1 MRVWFCPREEVVH
14 WGTKHCKLMIR
25 KNILTTEVVLSRI
38 ASVIR
43 SLMLK
48 TVREDL
54 SVIPTSQVI
63 NFKFMGFTAGD
74 SNLIDLGED
83 LFIFELLI
91 VFL

>member
-1 MRVWFCPREEVVH
+1 MVLSHKEVVH
-14 WGTKHCKLMIR
+14 WGTQHCKLMIR

-38 ASVIR
+38 AWIIR

-48 TVREDL
+48 TVKEDL

-63 NFKFMGFTAGD
+63 NYKFMGLTADD
-74 SNLIDLGED
+74 SNLIDLGGD
-83 LFIFELLI
+83 LFIFEFLI